1 MACARTDGCLWGP
14 GEELFAYDTGSGET
28 EPLVRWQELGANVL
42 AEQPWELEDGYL
54 LFSPGDTSLQRLR
67 RVPGQAPERT
77 VLTLA
82 VVCGDTPFGAFTQM
96 LQNFNLS
103 QDAYRIDWT
112 LYTDSQY
119 ADGEPA
125 DLLRTELIAGR
136 GPDLFAFYTNG
147 YTPRPACG
155 GGHLRG
161 SFAAAGR

>member
-1 MACARTDGCLWGP
+1 M
-14 GEELFAYDTGSGET
+14 
-28 EPLVRWQELGANVL
+28 L
-42 AEQPWELEDGYL
+42 AEQPRELEDGYL

-125 DLLRTELIAGR
+125 DLLRTELIADAGR
-136 GPDLFAFYTNG
+136 ICSHFIPTVI
-147 YTPRPACG
+147 PRPACG
-155 GGHLRG
+155 RRT
-161 SFAAAGR
+161 SARIFCRCWAMN